1 MVFFLHLFS
10 DWKIQIS
17 TSPLISDWENLVH
30 CVNMYV
36 CYMYVHVLFEMFNI
50 LILKACFFPS
60 VFESFS
66 IHK

>member
-10 DWKIQIS
+10 DCKIQINF
-17 TSPLISDWENLVH
+17 SPLISDWETLVH
-30 CVNMYV
+30 RVNMYV
-36 CYMYVHVLFEMFNI
+36 CYVYVHVLFEMLNI
-50 LILKACFFPS
+50 LILKACFSPS